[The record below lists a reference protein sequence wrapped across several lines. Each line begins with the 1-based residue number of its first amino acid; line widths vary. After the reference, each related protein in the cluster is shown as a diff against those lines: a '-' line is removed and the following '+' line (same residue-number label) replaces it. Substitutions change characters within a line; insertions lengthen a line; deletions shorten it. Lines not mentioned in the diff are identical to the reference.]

1 MVAHRCFT
9 SHLQIN
15 QKVKKERGKIIITTI
30 IMRPAIFTISKVG
43 RIVYSK
49 EGTKISKKCNLKGSC
64 LSQKR
69 LKLMCL
75 KKIAWS
81 DEKL

>member
-1 MVAHRCFT
+1 M
-9 SHLQIN
+9 
-15 QKVKKERGKIIITTI
+15 
-30 IMRPAIFTISKVG
+30 PAIFTISKVG

-49 EGTKISKKCNLKGSC
+49 EGTKVSKKCNLKGSC

-75 KKIAWS
+75 KKITWS
-81 DEKL
+81 DEKI